1 MVSKKVPDL
10 VPVQVLSLSE
20 LAFSGYPDF
29 IQQPKKIHIGV
40 IRVSEFLLDVSA

>member
-10 VPVQVLSLSE
+10 VPVLSLSE

-40 IRVSEFLLDVSA
+40 IRESEFLLDVSM